1 MRVLRIRASRRR
13 NFLHVYRSY
22 VLTVMRAAGRV
33 PHRLYPSQAYITRL
47 QCRPGVWNQ
56 PTTSGRFPDCSY
68 PSQVLQVPRT
78 RAVPASG
85 QSLVA
90 SLTVPFPPRPTSPAY
105 SPTSPACALR
115 CRKPLFF
122 AVCTCRRFESHVL
135 FHTDSPTC
143 VFPCPRALYDAMASP
158 EASWR
163 TAEPRHGRGL
173 PLERAGTAHAA
184 FRPLDPTLI
193 AQCFFLIGRRPVAC
207 SAIVLRLAL
216 REGRPI
222 SRARLLFYP
231 AIRVDS
237 PTSPAVACSV
247 RRQLSLHVER
257 RAPRYESERTAL
269 VVAAPALVFETAT
282 SAPLRVATHHGHP
295 SATYAFA
302 DATMRR
308 RRVRCPPSD
317 SVDGHDG
324 AADARLGELSGAQRG
339 HWGARTS
346 LTYSSHAVLSYGW
359 FTCPFSSEIIILLMC
374 VPTQSPAYSPSSPGS
389 HPAHHQAFKNR
400 DSPRFR
406 ALLFT
411 FFFHIA
417 YSPTSPA
424 CGARR
429 IGRHTTHR
437 FAWRLR
443 LSLRWFE
450 RTRRT
455 FRALLCLPA
464 QYL

>member
-1 MRVLRIRASRRR
+1 MDGS
-13 NFLHVYRSY
+13 
-22 VLTVMRAAGRV
+22 
-33 PHRLYPSQAYITRL
+33 
-47 QCRPGVWNQ
+47 
-56 PTTSGRFPDCSY
+56 
-68 PSQVLQVPRT
+68 
-78 RAVPASG
+78 
-85 QSLVA
+85 
-90 SLTVPFPPRPTSPAY
+90 
-105 SPTSPACALR
+105 
-115 CRKPLFF
+115 
-122 AVCTCRRFESHVL
+122 
-135 FHTDSPTC
+135 
-143 VFPCPRALYDAMASP
+143 
-158 EASWR
+158 
-163 TAEPRHGRGL
+163 GRGL

-346 LTYSSHAVLSYGW
+346 LTYSTPRSTLLRLVYVSFVSSPRFLIFTTQSPAYSPSSPAVACSVRRQLSLHVGRREPRYESERAALHGHRVIAAPPLVFETTREVTGAHAHRSPILSHAVLAYGW
-359 FTCPFSSEIIILLMC
+359 STCPFSSEVINFLMF

>member
-1 MRVLRIRASRRR
+1 MLWRRPR
-13 NFLHVYRSY
+13 
-22 VLTVMRAAGRV
+22 
-33 PHRLYPSQAYITRL
+33 
-47 QCRPGVWNQ
+47 RPG
-56 PTTSGRFPDCSY
+56 GR
-68 PSQVLQVPRT
+68 R
-78 RAVPASG
+78 
-85 QSLVA
+85 
-90 SLTVPFPPRPTSPAY
+90 
-105 SPTSPACALR
+105 
-115 CRKPLFF
+115 
-122 AVCTCRRFESHVL
+122 SHG
-135 FHTDSPTC
+135 S
-143 VFPCPRALYDAMASP
+143 
-158 EASWR
+158 
-163 TAEPRHGRGL
+163 GRGL

-346 LTYSSHAVLSYGW
+346 LTSS
-359 FTCPFSSEIIILLMC
+359 T
-374 VPTQSPAYSPSSPGS
+374 
-389 HPAHHQAFKNR
+389 
-400 DSPRFR
+400 PRST
-406 ALLFT
+406 L
-411 FFFHIA
+411 
-417 YSPTSPA
+417 
-424 CGARR
+424 
-429 IGRHTTHR
+429 
-437 FAWRLR
+437 LR
-443 LSLRWFE
+443 LVYVSFFQETLFSHLYHAESGLFPEFTSGGLQRPQ
-450 RTRRT
+450 TT
-455 FRALLCLPA
+455 FPSCW
-464 QYL
+464 

>member
-1 MRVLRIRASRRR
+1 M
-13 NFLHVYRSY
+13 
-22 VLTVMRAAGRV
+22 
-33 PHRLYPSQAYITRL
+33 
-47 QCRPGVWNQ
+47 
-56 PTTSGRFPDCSY
+56 
-68 PSQVLQVPRT
+68 
-78 RAVPASG
+78 
-85 QSLVA
+85 
-90 SLTVPFPPRPTSPAY
+90 LTVPFPPRPTSPAY

-346 LTYSSHAVLSYGW
+346 LISSIPRSTLLRLV
-359 FTCPFSSEIIILLMC
+359 TCPLFLRLVFSSLPRRVRPIPRVHQRWLAASADNFPFMLVDVSRATRAREQLYTAIWSSRRRLSCSRPPERSLERTHIAHLFC
-374 VPTQSPAYSPSSPGS
+374 PTQ
-389 HPAHHQAFKNR
+389 
-400 DSPRFR
+400 
-406 ALLFT
+406 
-411 FFFHIA
+411 
-417 YSPTSPA
+417 YSPTV
-424 CGARR
+424 G
-429 IGRHTTHR
+429 
-437 FAWRLR
+437 LR
-443 LSLRWFE
+443 VLFLQKSSISSCLSLRSHRPIVPLVLVRLQRITKPSKIVTRLVFE
-450 RTRRT
+450 LFCSLFFST
-455 FRALLCLPA
+455 
-464 QYL
+464 

>member
-1 MRVLRIRASRRR
+1 MLWRRPR
-13 NFLHVYRSY
+13 
-22 VLTVMRAAGRV
+22 
-33 PHRLYPSQAYITRL
+33 
-47 QCRPGVWNQ
+47 RPG
-56 PTTSGRFPDCSY
+56 GR
-68 PSQVLQVPRT
+68 R
-78 RAVPASG
+78 
-85 QSLVA
+85 
-90 SLTVPFPPRPTSPAY
+90 
-105 SPTSPACALR
+105 
-115 CRKPLFF
+115 
-122 AVCTCRRFESHVL
+122 SHG
-135 FHTDSPTC
+135 S
-143 VFPCPRALYDAMASP
+143 
-158 EASWR
+158 
-163 TAEPRHGRGL
+163 GRGL
-173 PLERAGTAHAA
+173 PLEHAGTAHAA

-346 LTYSSHAVLSYGW
+346 LTSSTPRSTLLRLVYVSLFLHLV
-359 FTCPFSSEIIILLMC
+359 FSSFPCRVRPIHRVRQPWLAASAKNHPVVVLLA
-374 VPTQSPAYSPSSPGS
+374 PLWGS
-389 HPAHHQAFKNR
+389 IVI
-400 DSPRFR
+400 S
-406 ALLFT
+406 
-411 FFFHIA
+411 
-417 YSPTSPA
+417 
-424 CGARR
+424 
-429 IGRHTTHR
+429 
-437 FAWRLR
+437 
-443 LSLRWFE
+443 
-450 RTRRT
+450 T
-455 FRALLCLPA
+455 FREGCVR
-464 QYL
+464 

>member
-1 MRVLRIRASRRR
+1 MLWRRPR
-13 NFLHVYRSY
+13 
-22 VLTVMRAAGRV
+22 
-33 PHRLYPSQAYITRL
+33 
-47 QCRPGVWNQ
+47 RPG
-56 PTTSGRFPDCSY
+56 GR
-68 PSQVLQVPRT
+68 R
-78 RAVPASG
+78 
-85 QSLVA
+85 
-90 SLTVPFPPRPTSPAY
+90 
-105 SPTSPACALR
+105 
-115 CRKPLFF
+115 
-122 AVCTCRRFESHVL
+122 SHG
-135 FHTDSPTC
+135 S
-143 VFPCPRALYDAMASP
+143 
-158 EASWR
+158 
-163 TAEPRHGRGL
+163 GRGL

-346 LTYSSHAVLSYGW
+346 LISSIPRSTLLRLV
-359 FTCPFSSEIIILLMC
+359 TCPLFLRLVFSSLPRRVRPIPRVHQRWLAASADNFPFMLVDVSRATRAREQLYTAIWSSRRRLSCSRPPERSLGRAHIAHLFFPRSTLLRL
-374 VPTQSPAYSPSSPGS
+374 VYVS
-389 HPAHHQAFKNR
+389 
-400 DSPRFR
+400 
-406 ALLFT
+406 
-411 FFFHIA
+411 FFFRNH
-417 YSPTSPA
+417 Y
-424 CGARR
+424 
-429 IGRHTTHR
+429 
-437 FAWRLR
+437 FAHVCPDAVTGL
-443 LSLRWFE
+443 
-450 RTRRT
+450 
-455 FRALLCLPA
+455 
-464 QYL
+464 

>member
-1 MRVLRIRASRRR
+1 MLWRRPR
-13 NFLHVYRSY
+13 
-22 VLTVMRAAGRV
+22 
-33 PHRLYPSQAYITRL
+33 
-47 QCRPGVWNQ
+47 RPG
-56 PTTSGRFPDCSY
+56 GR
-68 PSQVLQVPRT
+68 R
-78 RAVPASG
+78 
-85 QSLVA
+85 
-90 SLTVPFPPRPTSPAY
+90 
-105 SPTSPACALR
+105 
-115 CRKPLFF
+115 
-122 AVCTCRRFESHVL
+122 SHG
-135 FHTDSPTC
+135 S
-143 VFPCPRALYDAMASP
+143 
-158 EASWR
+158 
-163 TAEPRHGRGL
+163 GRGL

-346 LTYSSHAVLSYGW
+346 LTSSTPRS
-359 FTCPFSSEIIILLMC
+359 TLL
-374 VPTQSPAYSPSSPGS
+374 
-389 HPAHHQAFKNR
+389 
-400 DSPRFR
+400 PRR
-406 ALLFT
+406 
-411 FFFHIA
+411 
-417 YSPTSPA
+417 
-424 CGARR
+424 
-429 IGRHTTHR
+429 
-437 FAWRLR
+437 
-443 LSLRWFE
+443 
-450 RTRRT
+450 RTR
-455 FRALLCLPA
+455 AVPA
-464 QYL
+464 S

>member
-1 MRVLRIRASRRR
+1 MS
-13 NFLHVYRSY
+13 
-22 VLTVMRAAGRV
+22 
-33 PHRLYPSQAYITRL
+33 
-47 QCRPGVWNQ
+47 
-56 PTTSGRFPDCSY
+56 
-68 PSQVLQVPRT
+68 
-78 RAVPASG
+78 
-85 QSLVA
+85 
-90 SLTVPFPPRPTSPAY
+90 
-105 SPTSPACALR
+105 
-115 CRKPLFF
+115 
-122 AVCTCRRFESHVL
+122 
-135 FHTDSPTC
+135 
-143 VFPCPRALYDAMASP
+143 SP

-163 TAEPRHGRGL
+163 TAEPRQRPRLALGARRNGPRG
-173 PLERAGTAHAA
+173 

-193 AQCFFLIGRRPVAC
+193 AQCFFLIGRRPVAR

-247 RRQLSLHVER
+247 RRQLSLHAER

-269 VVAAPALVFETAT
+269 VVAVPALVFETAT

-346 LTYSSHAVLSYGW
+346 LTSS
-359 FTCPFSSEIIILLMC
+359 T
-374 VPTQSPAYSPSSPGS
+374 
-389 HPAHHQAFKNR
+389 
-400 DSPRFR
+400 PRST
-406 ALLFT
+406 L
-411 FFFHIA
+411 
-417 YSPTSPA
+417 
-424 CGARR
+424 
-429 IGRHTTHR
+429 
-437 FAWRLR
+437 LR
-443 LSLRWFE
+443 LVYVSFFQETLFSHLYHAESGLFPEFTSGGLQRPQ
-450 RTRRT
+450 TT
-455 FRALLCLPA
+455 FPSCW
-464 QYL
+464 QT

>member
-1 MRVLRIRASRRR
+1 
-13 NFLHVYRSY
+13 
-22 VLTVMRAAGRV
+22 
-33 PHRLYPSQAYITRL
+33 
-47 QCRPGVWNQ
+47 
-56 PTTSGRFPDCSY
+56 
-68 PSQVLQVPRT
+68 
-78 RAVPASG
+78 
-85 QSLVA
+85 
-90 SLTVPFPPRPTSPAY
+90 
-105 SPTSPACALR
+105 
-115 CRKPLFF
+115 
-122 AVCTCRRFESHVL
+122 
-135 FHTDSPTC
+135 
-143 VFPCPRALYDAMASP
+143 MASP

-346 LTYSSHAVLSYGW
+346 LISSIPRSTLLRLV
-359 FTCPFSSEIIILLMC
+359 TCPLFLRLVFSSLPRRVRPIPR
-374 VPTQSPAYSPSSPGS
+374 V
-389 HPAHHQAFKNR
+389 HQRWLAASADNFPFMLV
-400 DSPRFR
+400 DVSR
-406 ALLFT
+406 AT
-411 FFFHIA
+411 R
-417 YSPTSPA
+417 
-424 CGARR
+424 AREQ
-429 IGRHTTHR
+429 
-437 FAWRLR
+437 L
-443 LSLRWFE
+443 
-450 RTRRT
+450 
-455 FRALLCLPA
+455 
-464 QYL
+464 

>member
-1 MRVLRIRASRRR
+1 MFVSL
-13 NFLHVYRSY
+13 
-22 VLTVMRAAGRV
+22 AG
-33 PHRLYPSQAYITRL
+33 
-47 QCRPGVWNQ
+47 
-56 PTTSGRFPDCSY
+56 
-68 PSQVLQVPRT
+68 
-78 RAVPASG
+78 
-85 QSLVA
+85 
-90 SLTVPFPPRPTSPAY
+90 PTSPAY
-105 SPTSPACALR
+105 SCCPGVRTEPGCFADRSFSTQAYKPRVLTDITRLRVAVPKTSFFCCLHLSSIRVSRSFPHRLADVRISVSTCFIR
-115 CRKPLFF
+115 CYGVARG
-122 AVCTCRRFESHVL
+122 VL
-135 FHTDSPTC
+135 EDGGATGS
-143 VFPCPRALYDAMASP
+143 
-158 EASWR
+158 
-163 TAEPRHGRGL
+163 GRGL

-295 SATYAFA
+295 SATYSFA

-308 RRVRCPPSD
+308 RRVRCPPLD

-346 LTYSSHAVLSYGW
+346 LTSSTPRSTLLRLVYVSFFQETL
-359 FTCPFSSEIIILLMC
+359 FSHLYHTES
-374 VPTQSPAYSPSSPGS
+374 G
-389 HPAHHQAFKNR
+389 
-400 DSPRFR
+400 
-406 ALLFT
+406 LFT
-411 FFFHIA
+411 QFASGGLQRPQTTF
-417 YSPTSPA
+417 TS
-424 CGARR
+424 C
-429 IGRHTTHR
+429 
-437 FAWRLR
+437 W
-443 LSLRWFE
+443 
-450 RTRRT
+450 
-455 FRALLCLPA
+455 
-464 QYL
+464 